1 MSAERRWWAQRAQQ
15 QRYTQ
20 LDAARRQ
27 AETWRTGLTGLTTV
41 LGAVL
46 IVKGRDNASA
56 LADPFPWIVLT
67 LFLLAAAALVA
78 ATLSA
83 IRAASGVPGDE
94 CLLTG
99 EDLARWTE
107 REVAQVYR
115 SITAARH
122 LTVGGVC
129 AIALAVAL
137 AWSVP
142 TAKVDQPLVRV
153 SWGSQQVCG
162 KLLTMGDGM
171 LRVGQRDRY
180 YVVPLMSAVRVEVVP
195 ACDA

>member
-1 MSAERRWWAQRAQQ
+1 MSAERFWWAQRAQQ
-15 QRYTQ
+15 LRYTQ
-20 LDAARRQ
+20 LDVARRH
-27 AETWRTGLTGLTTV
+27 AETWRTGLAGLTTL

-46 IVKGRDNASA
+46 IIKGRDNVSA
-56 LADPFPWIVLT
+56 LAKPYPWVVLT
-67 LFLLAAAALVA
+67 LFLIAAATLVL

-107 REVAQVYR
+107 REVHHVYR

-122 LTVGGVC
+122 MTVGGLC
-129 AIALAVAL
+129 AIVLGIAVAWL
-137 AWSVP
+137 AP
-142 TAKVDQPLVRV
+142 TAKPDQPVVRV
-153 SWGSQQVCG
+153 SWGSEQLCG
-162 KLLTMGDGM
+162 KLLAMGDGT

-180 YVVPLMSAVRVEVVP
+180 YIVPLSSVVRVEVVP
-195 ACDA
+195 ACNV